1 MPMLKEPWK
10 KYKPFKPLHLP
21 NRQWPNKVID
31 KAPRWLSSCLRD
43 GNQSLPDP
51 MNGEEKWRYFKML
64 CDLGYKEIEVSF
76 PSASQTDF
84 DFTRRLIETPG
95 AVPDDVFLQVLSPC
109 RPDLICRTVE
119 SVRGA
124 KNAIIHIYLAT
135 SECFRQVVF
144 GYSEEQTLELAVEC
158 TKLVRSLTK
167 DNPDASGTRWQFE
180 FSPECFSDTYPD
192 YALRVCR
199 AVKAA
204 WGPNGEI
211 GDQVIL
217 NLPATV
223 ELSTPNVYADLVE
236 YFCNNIG
243 DRENVILTTIVDVMA
258 GADRVEGCL
267 FGNGE
272 RTGNVDLVTLAL
284 NLYTQGVS
292 PHIDFSDLNSVIEM
306 VESCTKIPVH
316 QRAPYGGSLVCAAF
330 SGSHQDAI
338 KKGFQN
344 RQRQG
349 LSSEDPWHGMPYLP
363 LDPQDIGRN
372 YEAIIRVNSQSGKG
386 GTAFILQA
394 KLQLDLPRGLQVAF
408 SKVVQR
414 RTEELGRELLAKEI
428 TQLFETTY
436 FLHENPHF
444 SLVDYSITPDRSQS
458 PIPLALGKTQDT
470 KDLIRIFEGVILV
483 DGKECKL
490 RGRGNGPISSMVAA
504 LKKVNIDLDVHD
516 YKEHAI
522 GEGRGVKAASYIE
535 CKPTGSKQTVWGV
548 GIHEDVVQSS
558 LIALLS
564 AASNFTTS
572 RPISPTHQPVATAA
586 PQDTPSVISV
596 LEQKAN
602 ASLDDLADHHA
613 FQAGEDVL
621 GELYLDLCHTIPFQR
636 LHPHHDLVYQRS
648 QCGQLHLGDRP
659 ALQHPAPK
667 RELRAAEIA
676 ELDTMVVEE
685 DEITTAD
692 AGVPHGEGM
701 ELAQRPSR
709 VEHHVEADAY
719 GRRRLLLFP
728 DVDLRLPNGAS
739 SSRRAWTP
747 GWTSSRPWQ
756 AGVLGWVPRCWY
768 MNASWRRTSSTL
780 TQSDGWIS
788 PSSKTWWLFNTVFL
802 SVQVT
807 NEDAPVPT
815 TDHHILATALKS
827 WNLSEKITKT

>member
-1 MPMLKEPWK
+1 MPILKEPWK
-10 KYKPFKPLHLP
+10 KYRPFKPLHLP
-21 NRQWPNKVID
+21 NRQWPDKVIE

-51 MNGEEKWRYFKML
+51 MSGGEKWRYFKML

-76 PSASQTDF
+76 PSSSQTDF

-109 RPDLICRTVE
+109 RPDLIRRTVE

-167 DNPDASGTRWQFE
+167 DNPEASGTRWQFE
-180 FSPECFSDTYPD
+180 FSPECFSDTDPD

-204 WGPNGEI
+204 WGPNAET
-211 GDQVIL
+211 GDQIIL

-223 ELSTPNVYADLVE
+223 ELATPNIYADLIE

-243 DRENVILTTIVDVMA
+243 DREDVCVSLHPHNDRGCSIAAAELAQMA

-292 PHIDFSDLNSVIEM
+292 PQIDFSDLNSVIDM

-344 RQRQG
+344 RQRLG
-349 LSSEDPWHGMPYLP
+349 LSSEDLWNGMPYLP

-386 GTAFILQA
+386 GIAFILQA

-414 RTEELGRELLAKEI
+414 RTEELGRELLAHEI
-428 TQLFETTY
+428 TKLFKATY
-436 FLHENPHF
+436 FLHENPYF
-444 SLVDYSITPDRSQS
+444 SLVDYSISPDRSQS
-458 PIPLALGKTQDT
+458 PMLAPGKTQDT
-470 KDLIRIFEGVILV
+470 NSLIRIFDGVILV
-483 DGKECKL
+483 NGEECKL

-504 LKKVNIDLDVHD
+504 LKEINIDLDIND

-535 CKPTGSKQTVWGV
+535 CKPTGSNETVWGV

-564 AASNFTTS
+564 AASSFVTS
-572 RPISPTHQPVATAA
+572 RPTSPILKHIATAP
-586 PQDTPSVISV
+586 PQETPSVISL
-596 LEQKAN
+596 LEEKAN
-602 ASLDDLADHHA
+602 
-613 FQAGEDVL
+613 
-621 GELYLDLCHTIPFQR
+621 
-636 LHPHHDLVYQRS
+636 
-648 QCGQLHLGDRP
+648 
-659 ALQHPAPK
+659 
-667 RELRAAEIA
+667 
-676 ELDTMVVEE
+676 
-685 DEITTAD
+685 
-692 AGVPHGEGM
+692 GM
-701 ELAQRPSR
+701 
-709 VEHHVEADAY
+709 
-719 GRRRLLLFP
+719 
-728 DVDLRLPNGAS
+728 
-739 SSRRAWTP
+739 
-747 GWTSSRPWQ
+747 
-756 AGVLGWVPRCWY
+756 
-768 MNASWRRTSSTL
+768 
-780 TQSDGWIS
+780 
-788 PSSKTWWLFNTVFL
+788 
-802 SVQVT
+802 
-807 NEDAPVPT
+807 
-815 TDHHILATALKS
+815 
-827 WNLSEKITKT
+827 

>member
-1 MPMLKEPWK
+1 MPILKEPWK

-21 NRQWPNKVID
+21 SRQWPDKVID

-51 MNGEEKWRYFKML
+51 MNGEEKWRYFRML

-76 PSASQTDF
+76 PSASQTDY

-109 RPDLICRTVE
+109 RPDLIRKTVE

-167 DNPDASGTRWQFE
+167 DNPEASGTRWQFE
-180 FSPECFSDTYPD
+180 FSPECFSDTDPD

-204 WGPNGEI
+204 WGPNGET

-223 ELSTPNVYADLVE
+223 ELSTPNVYADLIE

-243 DRENVILTTIVDVMA
+243 DRENVILTTIVELVTAELGQMA

-292 PHIDFSDLNSVIEM
+292 PQVDFSDLNSVIEM

-316 QRAPYGGSLVCAAF
+316 PRAPYGGSLVCAAF

-349 LSSEDPWHGMPYLP
+349 LSNEDPWHGMPYLP

-386 GTAFILQA
+386 GSAFILHS

-408 SKVVQR
+408 SNVVQR
-414 RTEELGRELLAKEI
+414 RAEELGRELLAKEI

-436 FLHENPHF
+436 FLRENPHF
-444 SLVDYSITPDRSQS
+444 SLVDYSITPDRSHS
-458 PIPLALGKTQDT
+458 PIPVAPGKTQDT

-483 DGKECKL
+483 EGKEFKL

-504 LKKVNIDLDVHD
+504 LKGINIDLDVHD

-535 CKPTGSKQTVWGV
+535 CKPTGTKQTVWGV

-564 AASNFTTS
+564 AASNFITS
-572 RPISPTHQPVATAA
+572 RPTSPTLKPVATAA
-586 PQDTPSVISV
+586 PQETPSVISV
-596 LEQKAN
+596 LEEKAN
-602 ASLDDLADHHA
+602 
-613 FQAGEDVL
+613 
-621 GELYLDLCHTIPFQR
+621 
-636 LHPHHDLVYQRS
+636 
-648 QCGQLHLGDRP
+648 
-659 ALQHPAPK
+659 
-667 RELRAAEIA
+667 
-676 ELDTMVVEE
+676 
-685 DEITTAD
+685 
-692 AGVPHGEGM
+692 GM
-701 ELAQRPSR
+701 
-709 VEHHVEADAY
+709 
-719 GRRRLLLFP
+719 
-728 DVDLRLPNGAS
+728 
-739 SSRRAWTP
+739 
-747 GWTSSRPWQ
+747 
-756 AGVLGWVPRCWY
+756 
-768 MNASWRRTSSTL
+768 
-780 TQSDGWIS
+780 
-788 PSSKTWWLFNTVFL
+788 
-802 SVQVT
+802 
-807 NEDAPVPT
+807 
-815 TDHHILATALKS
+815 
-827 WNLSEKITKT
+827 

>member
-1 MPMLKEPWK
+1 MPILKEPWK
-10 KYKPFKPLHLP
+10 KYKPFKPPHLP
-21 NRQWPNKVID
+21 NRQWPDKTID

-51 MNGEEKWRYFKML
+51 MSGDEKWRYFKML
-64 CDLGYKEIEVSF
+64 VDLGYKEIEVSF
-76 PSASQTDF
+76 PSASETDF

-109 RPDLICRTVE
+109 RPDLIRKTVE

-135 SECFRQVVF
+135 SSCFRQVVF
-144 GYSEEQTLELAVEC
+144 GYTEEQTLELAVEC

-167 DNPDASGTRWQFE
+167 DNPEASGTRWQFE
-180 FSPECFSDTYPD
+180 FSPECFSDTDPE

-204 WGPNGEI
+204 WGPDGAA
-211 GDQVIL
+211 GDQIIL

-223 ELSTPNVYADLVE
+223 ELSTPNVYADLIE

-243 DRENVILTTIVDVMA
+243 DRQDVCVSLHPHNDRGTSIAAAELAQMA

-292 PHIDFSDLNSVIEM
+292 PQIDFSDLNSVIDM

-344 RQRQG
+344 RRTQG
-349 LSSEDPWHGMPYLP
+349 LSSEDPWNGMPYLP

-386 GTAFILQA
+386 GAAFILHA

-408 SKVVQR
+408 SSVVQR
-414 RTEELGRELLAKEI
+414 RTEELGREMLATEI

-436 FLHENPHF
+436 FLNDNPHF

-458 PIPLALGKTQDT
+458 PVPPALGKTQDT
-470 KDLIRIFEGVILV
+470 KSMVRIFEGVILAGGEEV
-483 DGKECKL
+483 KL

-504 LKKVNIDLDVHD
+504 LKPIGIDLDVHD

-535 CKPTGSKQTVWGV
+535 CKPTGSKQSIWGV
-548 GIHEDVVQSS
+548 GVHEDVVQSS
-558 LIALLS
+558 LLALLS
-564 AASNFTTS
+564 AASSYTKGRPTS
-572 RPISPTHQPVATAA
+572 PVAAPA
-586 PQDTPSVISV
+586 PQETNTIVSV
-596 LEQKAN
+596 LEAKAN
-602 ASLDDLADHHA
+602 
-613 FQAGEDVL
+613 
-621 GELYLDLCHTIPFQR
+621 
-636 LHPHHDLVYQRS
+636 
-648 QCGQLHLGDRP
+648 
-659 ALQHPAPK
+659 
-667 RELRAAEIA
+667 
-676 ELDTMVVEE
+676 
-685 DEITTAD
+685 
-692 AGVPHGEGM
+692 GM
-701 ELAQRPSR
+701 
-709 VEHHVEADAY
+709 
-719 GRRRLLLFP
+719 
-728 DVDLRLPNGAS
+728 
-739 SSRRAWTP
+739 
-747 GWTSSRPWQ
+747 
-756 AGVLGWVPRCWY
+756 
-768 MNASWRRTSSTL
+768 
-780 TQSDGWIS
+780 
-788 PSSKTWWLFNTVFL
+788 
-802 SVQVT
+802 
-807 NEDAPVPT
+807 
-815 TDHHILATALKS
+815 
-827 WNLSEKITKT
+827 